1 MCRTGVVFRNCCIWF
16 CCCLFGCC
24 FFCFLF
30 AAYVLMFSMVLMC
43 VVCVY
48 LRLLLA
54 AACPA
59 TLSPAAHHILNHGRT
74 ELNLWP
80 LQFLVALPN
89 TPFIFRLCI
98 VVVVHVSAESAGYGA
113 HEAHIMQC
121 DMWML
126 LTISASVSCTLNFFF
141 SAIRSFAVCLCCLC
155 FGMVC
160 FNFSDTMVICRYSFA
175 AARSQNRSTKPTN
188 KQKTDETQ
196 WTHLFNSKSEW
207 TYWSK

>member
-141 SAIRSFAVCLCCLC
+141 LC
-155 FGMVC
+155 
-160 FNFSDTMVICRYSFA
+160 YSFVRCLFMLFVLWHGLLQFFRYDGNLSVFICCCEVA
-175 AARSQNRSTKPTN
+175 KSFNQTN
-188 KQKTDETQ
+188 KQTKNRRNAMNT
-196 WTHLFNSKSEW
+196 FI
-207 TYWSK
+207 